1 MSLSVRVVIPFWE
14 GHAYIEACLASIER
28 SHHQVNEV
36 IVVDNSPS
44 RLQMS
49 ARLCGSLSCTVI
61 RCRPSIGFGR
71 ACNVGLQYA
80 IERGSDFIILLNQ
93 DAKLE
98 PSTVGHLVTFLAAN
112 RAFFAAAPLSL
123 DYDGEGISAA
133 FVRMY
138 LAPNTEL
145 IQDLTLG
152 KVKESYRVSNKGVNA
167 SCLALN
173 VSLLQKTGGFDPIF
187 MMYGEDRELLQR
199 ARNDGFDIALLPHAR
214 HLHRHSLANEASL
227 LRRHA
232 IQRWFRRGILVTLL
246 KDESRPTMRAV
257 AATIACMCGS
267 YLRCMQRFRLEE
279 LVGHLIADL
288 GLVPHIGR
296 TLRHRNRKVLL
307 DAIDQQVLHDTI
319 EISSHSLKLS
329 YNPLVSVIIPCH
341 NREHLVEHALAS
353 VLAQTYRPIEVIVV
367 VDGSTDSSAQ
377 VVATWIEK
385 HPSTVRLVQI
395 PHGGA
400 SHARNVGF
408 KSARG
413 ELIQFLDSDDVLH
426 PMKLEVQTAAL
437 LYHTEADLCG
447 GDFARG
453 AEVPGDWGFPRE
465 YTWLLRE
472 AHPTKVFM
480 VWSYLFRRRLLESVG
495 PWNEALPVIQDV
507 ELMLRVT
514 RSIKGR
520 IPCIPQPLYF
530 YRQHQESRITANARD
545 HEGIAQRLHALEH
558 IASQPYLSDRNAC
571 AALRTFCVRRAPTY
585 FRYGTAAQRAHFH
598 SLFRQFK
605 APIRERL
612 QMWYIRARVA
622 AQRMRAKGL
631 AGLRG

>member
-1 MSLSVRVVIPFWE
+1 MSPSVRVVIPFWE
-14 GHAYIEACLASIER
+14 GHAYIEQCLASIEG
-28 SHHQVNEV
+28 SHHEVDEV

-44 RLQMS
+44 RLQMNECL
-49 ARLCGSLSCTVI
+49 RGSLPRTVI

-80 IERGSDFIILLNQ
+80 IERGSDVIILLNQ

-98 PSTVGHLVTFLAAN
+98 ASTVGYLVTFLSAN
-112 RAFFAAAPLSL
+112 RTFFAAAPLSL
-123 DYDGEGISAA
+123 DYDGEAICSA
-133 FVRMY
+133 FVKMY

-145 IQDLTLG
+145 IQDLALG
-152 KVKESYRVSNKGVNA
+152 KVKESYRVSNNGVNA

-173 VSLLQKTGGFDPIF
+173 ASLLRNVGGFDPIF

-199 ARNDGFDIALLPHAR
+199 ARNDGFDVALLPHAR
-214 HLHRHSLANEASL
+214 HFHRHSLANETAIP
-227 LRRHA
+227 RRQA
-232 IQRWFRRGILVTLL
+232 IQRWCRRGTLVTLL

-257 AATIACMCGS
+257 AAALACMCRS
-267 YLRCMQRFRLEE
+267 YLRCVKRLRLEE

-288 GLVPHIGR
+288 GLLPHIGR
-296 TLRHRNRKVLL
+296 TLRHRKRRVLL
-307 DAIDQQVLHDTI
+307 DAIDQQVLGDI
-319 EISSHSLKLS
+319 VEVSSHSLKLS
-329 YNPLVSVIIPCH
+329 DNPLVSVIIPCH

-367 VDGSTDSSAQ
+367 DDGSTDSSAQ
-377 VVATWIEK
+377 VVATWVEK
-385 HPSTVRLVQI
+385 HPSIVRLVQI

-400 SHARNVGF
+400 PHARNIGF
-408 KSARG
+408 RSARG
-413 ELIQFLDSDDVLH
+413 EFIQFLDSDDVLH
-426 PMKLEVQTAAL
+426 PMKLEVQSAAL
-437 LYHTEADLCG
+437 QCHTEADLCG
-447 GDFARG
+447 GEFARA
-453 AEVPGDWGFPRE
+453 AEAPADWDRRRE
-465 YTWLLRE
+465 HTWLLRE

-514 RSIKGR
+514 RSIRGR

-530 YRQHQESRITANARD
+530 YRQHQDSRITGNARD

-605 APIRERL
+605 APIRQRL

-622 AQRMRAKGL
+622 AQRVRTKGL